1 MLGNKSNIFNEKMS
15 REELMVEHEW
25 LLYGRSR
32 HGEPGR
38 GRRAGREGEVVGD
51 RHAGSRGD
59 KLPEDEK
66 LLCIK
71 NAAEISSGVYGK
83 PVAAL
88 SAINKRVWKE
98 LLR

>member
-1 MLGNKSNIFNEKMS
+1 MA
-15 REELMVEHEW
+15 EHEW

-32 HGEPGR
+32 LGEPGR
-38 GRRAGREGEVVGD
+38 GRRAGEVLGD

-83 PVAAL
+83 PVAPL
-88 SAINKRVWKE
+88 SAINKQVSKK